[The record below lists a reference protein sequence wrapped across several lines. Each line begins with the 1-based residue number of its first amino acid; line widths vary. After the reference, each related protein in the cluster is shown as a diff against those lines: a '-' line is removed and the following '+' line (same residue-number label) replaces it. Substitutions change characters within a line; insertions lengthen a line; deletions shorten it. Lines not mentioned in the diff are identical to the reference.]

1 MRILIKFMKPYRD
14 RIVLMFILLL
24 LQALGTLI
32 IPTLMSGIV
41 NKGILAG
48 DTAYIRETSLV
59 MLAAAVLVA
68 GISIAHIYLSS
79 DNAALIGRD
88 IRNAVFRKTQ
98 ELSVYDFNQ
107 FGTASMITRSTNDVM
122 QIQTGFSTIIELLLP
137 APFMTIAG
145 LLLTFSKDR
154 VLALILISIMAVIM
168 FLALL
173 LSKKAIPMFD
183 KLLTMMDEMNRS
195 VLEKITGV
203 RVIRAFNRTHHEKK
217 RMNETFT
224 QYGNMGIRI
233 NRLFAVLMPVI
244 TLIMNLCTL
253 LIIGFGNNR
262 IHSGGMELGDLY
274 AIIEYATI
282 TLTFLIMGLSA
293 IVTLPRLNISTK
305 RIAEVLEAENSIPD
319 TGSRIA
325 EKRDTTE
332 LEFCNVSFGYG
343 QAERPVLSNINFS
356 LHRGKTTAIVGSTDS
371 GKSTILNLLMRFFDP
386 SEGKIL
392 WGGRDIREL
401 SVEDYRSAIGYVPQK
416 AFLFSGT
423 IAENLRHGKEK
434 ATEEEMKDAVK
445 TAQLSEFVDT
455 LEDGLDTRVSQG
467 GTNFSGGQ
475 RQRLAI
481 ARAIIRKPSIYV
493 FDDSFSA
500 LDFKTDAMLRA
511 ALKQETKDAAV
522 LIIAQRVSTIM
533 DAEQIVVLEDGII
546 VGNGTHAELTASC
559 PAYQQIA
566 KSQMK
571 EAVQ

>member
-1 MRILIKFMKPYRD
+1 MRILTKFMKPYSG
-14 RIVLMFILLL
+14 RIILMFVLLL

-32 IPTLMSGIV
+32 IPTLMSDIV
-41 NKGILAG
+41 DKGILNG
-48 DTAYIRETSLV
+48 DTAYIWQTSLV
-59 MLAAAVLVA
+59 MLVVAVLVA

-88 IRNAVFRKTQ
+88 IRNAMFRKTQ

-122 QIQTGFSTIIELLLP
+122 QIQMGFSTIVEMLLP

-154 VLALILISIMAVIM
+154 VLALMLICVMAVIL

-173 LSKKAIPMFD
+173 LTKKAIPLFNRM
-183 KLLTMMDEMNRS
+183 LTMLDEMNRN
-195 VLEKITGV
+195 VLEKISGV
-203 RVIRAFNRTHHEKK
+203 RVIRAFNRIAYEKAN
-217 RMNETFT
+217 MDENFT
-224 QYGNMGIRI
+224 TYSQLGIKI
-233 NRLFAVLMPVI
+233 NRLFAVLMPLI

-253 LIIGFGNNR
+253 LIIGLGNGR
-262 IHSGGMELGDLY
+262 IQSGGIELGDLY

-293 IVTLPRLNISTK
+293 IVTIPRLNISAK
-305 RIAEVLEAENSIPD
+305 RISEVLEANNSIPD
-319 TGSRIA
+319 TGKALTAHRNTA
-325 EKRDTTE
+325 A
-332 LEFCNVSFGYG
+332 LEFKEVSFCYG
-343 QAERPVLSNINFS
+343 DAERDVLSDISFT
-356 LHRGKTTAIVGSTDS
+356 LHKGQTTAIIGSTGS

-386 SEGKIL
+386 GKGQIL
-392 WGGRDIREL
+392 WDGTDIRDV
-401 SVEDYRSAIGYVPQK
+401 SVDDYRSHIGYVPQK
-416 AFLFSGT
+416 TFLFSGT
-423 IAENLRHGKEK
+423 IADNLRHGKSD
-434 ATEEEMKDAVK
+434 ATEEEMLDALS
-445 TAQLSEFVDT
+445 TAQLSDFVAG
-455 LEDGLDTRVSQG
+455 LEQGLETQVSQG

-500 LDFKTDAMLRA
+500 LDFKTDAMLRS

-533 DAEQIVVLEDGII
+533 DAQQIVVLEDGKI
-546 VGNGTHAELTASC
+546 VGKGTHAQLMETC
-559 PAYQQIA
+559 PAYQQIT
-566 KSQMK
+566 KFQIK

>member
-1 MRILIKFMKPYRD
+1 M
-14 RIVLMFILLL
+14 MFVLLL

-32 IPTLMSGIV
+32 IPTLMSDIV
-41 NKGILAG
+41 NRGILTG
-48 DTAYIRETSLV
+48 NTAYIWQVGLV

-107 FGTASMITRSTNDVM
+107 FGTASMITRSTNDIM

-154 VLALILISIMAVIM
+154 VLSLILISMMALILLM
-168 FLALL
+168 ALL
-173 LSKKAIPMFD
+173 LSRKAIPMFD

-195 VLEKITGV
+195 VLEKISGV
-203 RVIRAFNRTHHEKK
+203 RVIRAFNRTVYEKE
-217 RMNETFT
+217 RLDETFT
-224 QYGNMGIRI
+224 RYGNMSIRI
-233 NRLFAVLMPVI
+233 NRLFAVLMPLI

-253 LIIGFGNNR
+253 LIIGFGNSR
-262 IHSGGMELGDLY
+262 IHNGSMELGDLY

-293 IVTLPRLNISTK
+293 IVTIPRMNISAE
-305 RIAEVLEAENSIPD
+305 RIAEVLGAKNSISD
-319 TGSRIA
+319 TGGRIA
-325 EKRDTTE
+325 EKQNMAE
-332 LEFCNVSFGYG
+332 LEFRNVSFGYG
-343 QAERPVLSNINFS
+343 QAEKEVLSNVNFS
-356 LHRGKTTAIVGSTDS
+356 LHKGQTLAIIGSTGS
-371 GKSTILNLLMRFFDP
+371 GKSTVLNLLMRFFDP
-386 SEGKIL
+386 SEGQIL
-392 WGGRDIREL
+392 LGGTDIREL
-401 SVEDYRSAIGYVPQK
+401 SAQNYRLAIGYVPQK

-423 IAENLRHGKEK
+423 IADNLRHGNEN
-434 ATEEEMKDAVK
+434 ATEEEMRAAIK

-455 LEDGLDTRVSQG
+455 LEDGLDTKVSQG
-467 GTNFSGGQ
+467 GVNFSGGQ

-511 ALKQETKDAAV
+511 ALKRETKEAAV
-522 LIIAQRVSTIM
+522 LIVAQRVSTIM
-533 DAEQIVVLEDGII
+533 DAEQIVVLDDGMIAGI
-546 VGNGTHAELTASC
+546 GTHTELMANC
-559 PAYQQIA
+559 PAYEQIT

-571 EAVQ
+571 EAL